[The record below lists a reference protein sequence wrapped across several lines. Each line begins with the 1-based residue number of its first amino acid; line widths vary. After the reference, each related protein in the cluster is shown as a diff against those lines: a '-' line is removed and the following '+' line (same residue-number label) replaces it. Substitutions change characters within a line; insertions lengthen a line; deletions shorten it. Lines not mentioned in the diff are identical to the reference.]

1 MQIKQNSK
9 HKNAEFNNR
18 PILAGE
24 DLTQK
29 NPLERERRLKIHRE
43 QRRKRRQQQTI
54 SRKIWAKIAVT
65 KHVLLPYE
73 FIPYRFMHQSTPAA
87 PSFPP
92 GGATAGHLQI
102 LRCQGAGHLPTPSFW
117 HARGSL
123 LEYNYTED
131 FTGKQADWFVCQ
143 GRETLKRFVKVC
155 SRFYACISSLL
166 IKPELY
172 SETRKLSTWINVFLV
187 IESSFSWYYLKNI
200 LSYLI
205 YRFSQG

>member
-1 MQIKQNSK
+1 MSENRRNKTRFAPRRVCTVSVYASVNSSC
-9 HKNAEFNNR
+9 AQ
-18 PILAGE
+18 L
-24 DLTQK
+24 
-29 NPLERERRLKIHRE
+29 
-43 QRRKRRQQQTI
+43 
-54 SRKIWAKIAVT
+54 S
-65 KHVLLPYE
+65 
-73 FIPYRFMHQSTPAA
+73 
-87 PSFPP
+87 PP
-92 GGATAGHLQI
+92 GATAGHLQI

-117 HARGSL
+117 HARGFL

-172 SETRKLSTWINVFLV
+172 SETRKLSTWINAFLD